1 MTENAHGLDGLD
13 LSLLAELQAN
23 GDLRADDLATRV
35 GLSASAVRRR
45 LKRLH
50 DSGVIQGRMVVI
62 DPRLA
67 GIEIIVAIT
76 MKDED
81 RRAYDRLKRRLG
93 SAQEVSQCY
102 SVTGEVD
109 LIAHVHMRDMADY
122 ETWIDE
128 TILADDAV
136 RRCTSHVVYSRIKY
150 STTIPLGAG

>member
-1 MTENAHGLDGLD
+1 MTETAHLLDRLD
-13 LSLLAELQAN
+13 RALLAELQAD
-23 GDLRADDLATRV
+23 GDLRVEDLAARV
-35 GLSASAVRRR
+35 GLSPSAARRR
-45 LKRLH
+45 LKRLK
-50 DSGVIQGRMVVI
+50 DNGVILGRMLVV
-62 DPRLA
+62 DPHLA

-93 SAQEVSQCY
+93 SAAEVSQCY

-122 ETWIDE
+122 EIWIDE

-136 RRCTSHVVYSRIKY
+136 RRCTSHVVYSRVKY
-150 STTIPLGAG
+150 STTIPLTG